1 MSDTSNTD
9 PERLYSVDDVLA
21 AEHAHLHRDEAGA
34 PASGAPCAH
43 SALCLSGGGIRSATF
58 ALGLIQGLALH
69 GVVSAFDYVS
79 TVSGGGFAGSWLVA
93 WLYRHGNQD
102 PTVLAQLART
112 ARTAGESEPEPV
124 RRVRIY
130 SRYMGPEMGFLSADS
145 WTLGATILR
154 NLFLNWVVLLPLLA
168 AALLVPRLY
177 QEIIKAVYVPT
188 CTPAM
193 VPACSVNTIQLWE
206 PSTLVLLLSAVCIVV
221 GFGFTTMNLP
231 SYGNRRQTQGSF
243 LVWCHLPIC
252 LGLIGLTLYW
262 SMEDV
267 RITARNILPAT
278 VLGPPIIMVVV
289 GAAMG
294 HRWWRPRAWVASA
307 VAGVPAG
314 VIIWWMTKLFAGAR
328 VAHAA
333 YPLFAFPLLLVAVNL
348 GVVLFI
354 GVGSKELSDGDVE
367 WYSRFGAWHL
377 ITILVWL
384 GAGAIVFGAPPVMK
398 VIRDIVAGRVGEDSA
413 TPIFGLM
420 TSVVATAAGIL
431 VRILGN
437 GKGGSSVLRRIGIAA
452 AAPTFLLLLLALLS
466 WSNWELLM
474 VMRRHGIP
482 LHLTRPPWPYL
493 PHGLPYVVPLMGVFL
508 LTGLV
513 MGRFV
518 SVNKFSLN
526 GMYRERVIRAF
537 LGASRAPSERRPN
550 PFTGFDPKDDLTM
563 AQLTTTRPMLVVNMT
578 LNTIGQS
585 NDSALHRKAE
595 PFSATPL
602 HVGAAAHGYRLAS
615 EYAANGVDQQGLSL
629 GTAVTIS
636 GAAASPNMGSF
647 SSPAL
652 TFLMTMFNARLG
664 AWLGNPVS
672 TNGSWK
678 TSEPRQSLRP
688 LVDEMLGRTTD
699 TAPYVYLSDGGH
711 FENLGLWQMILR
723 RCRYIIVGDAGC
735 DEDYTF
741 ADLANAV
748 RQVRI
753 DLGVPIVFEHG
764 CAIDREHQG
773 NGNPHCAVARIMYS
787 AMDGPAAED
796 GTLIYVKATLSGD
809 EPIDVLNFSKAH
821 PTFPHESTANQWFDE
836 AHFESYRMLGFH
848 SALAIAKG
856 YRGGGG
862 LPGFVKWV
870 VEQDAVRAASGAPV
884 GPPAGSLESAE
895 QRLTQ

>member
-1 MSDTSNTD
+1 
-9 PERLYSVDDVLA
+9 
-21 AEHAHLHRDEAGA
+21 
-34 PASGAPCAH
+34 
-43 SALCLSGGGIRSATF
+43 
-58 ALGLIQGLALH
+58 
-69 GVVSAFDYVS
+69 
-79 TVSGGGFAGSWLVA
+79 
-93 WLYRHGNQD
+93 
-102 PTVLAQLART
+102 
-112 ARTAGESEPEPV
+112 
-124 RRVRIY
+124 
-130 SRYMGPEMGFLSADS
+130 
-145 WTLGATILR
+145 
-154 NLFLNWVVLLPLLA
+154 
-168 AALLVPRLY
+168 
-177 QEIIKAVYVPT
+177 
-188 CTPAM
+188 
-193 VPACSVNTIQLWE
+193 
-206 PSTLVLLLSAVCIVV
+206 
-221 GFGFTTMNLP
+221 MNLP
-231 SYGNRRQTQGSF
+231 SYGNRRQSQESF

-252 LGLIGLTLYW
+252 LGLVGLTMYW

-267 RITARNILPAT
+267 RITLRNILPAT
-278 VLGPPIIMVVV
+278 VLGPTIIAVLV
-289 GAAMG
+289 GAVMG
-294 HRWWRPRAWVASA
+294 QRWWRPRTWVASA
-307 VAGVPAG
+307 AAGVPPG
-314 VIIWWMTKLFAGAR
+314 LIIWWMTKLFAGAR

-354 GVGSKELSDGDVE
+354 GVGSKELGDADVE

-384 GAGAIVFGAPPVMK
+384 GAGAIVFGAPQVMK
-398 VIRDIVAGRVGEDSA
+398 GIRDIVAGRVGENSA
-413 TPIFGLM
+413 TPVFGVM
-420 TSVVATAAGIL
+420 TSVVATAAGDAGAHAGQRQGRL
-431 VRILGN
+431 VVGW
-437 GKGGSSVLRRIGIAA
+437 RRIGMAA

-466 WSNWELLM
+466 WSNWELLIL
-474 VMRRHGIP
+474 MRQHGIP
-482 LHLTRPPWPYL
+482 FQPVTPPWPFL
-493 PHGLPYVVPLMGVFL
+493 AHSLPYVVLLMSVL
-508 LTGLV
+508 LLVGLV

-537 LGASRAPSERRPN
+537 LGASRSPSERRPN
-550 PFTGFDPKDDLTM
+550 PFTGFDPNDDLEM
-563 AQLTTTRPMLVVNMT
+563 SQLTATRPMLVVNMT

-585 NDSALHRKAE
+585 NASGLHRKAE

-602 HVGAAAHGYRLAS
+602 FVGAAAHGYRPANV
-615 EYAANGVDQQGLSL
+615 YAANPDVGQKGLSL
-629 GTAVTIS
+629 GTAITIS

-664 AWLGNPVS
+664 AWLGNPTS
-672 TNGSWK
+672 TDGSWR
-678 TSEPRQSLRP
+678 TSEPKQSLRP

-723 RCRYIIVGDAGC
+723 RCRYIIVSDAGC
-735 DEDYTF
+735 DDAYTF
-741 ADLANAV
+741 ADLANAI

-796 GTLIYVKATLSGD
+796 GILIYVKATLSGD
-809 EPIDVLNFSKAH
+809 EPIDVLNFGKAH

-836 AHFESYRMLGFH
+836 AHFESYRVLGFH

-870 VEQDAVRAASGAPV
+870 VEQDAARAASGAPV
-884 GPPAGSLESAE
+884 GAPAGSLESAE
-895 QRLTQ
+895 QRLIP